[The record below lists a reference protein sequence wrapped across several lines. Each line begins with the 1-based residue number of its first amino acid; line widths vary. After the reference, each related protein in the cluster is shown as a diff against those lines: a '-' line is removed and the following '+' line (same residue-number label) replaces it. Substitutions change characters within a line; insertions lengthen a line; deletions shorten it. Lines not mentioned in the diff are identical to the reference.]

1 MKVDLPAIHPS
12 LLMHKIGLHTLIYDQ
27 FDRSTLEI
35 GKPENNG
42 YVGDKRTVLDALVKS
57 VQDDNFRNIY
67 KGFYDQWQ
75 EYLKPD
81 EKILILKAKTGSRFL
96 SGLSYGAAMHVG
108 FSLHH
113 TYGVPYITGSTVK
126 GACRAIAEL
135 DASKMGDDE
144 SKKELQLIN
153 QIYRDGDKKNNG
165 RVVFLDAFPEPLAKK
180 TSLMMELD
188 VITPH
193 HTKANSDEEGYDSAP
208 DIEEP
213 VPVEFAVVPEGITYC
228 FAFICPD
235 ETDREIVTRHW
246 FEACD
251 EGFGAKTSSG
261 YGEFIPLDQ
270 SQRPEEKKDPKT
282 ILEEFKIKVD
292 SNKSK
297 LNNMLSEFVDEIDAE
312 STPDEIKQE
321 MADILV
327 ASYGSKNLKKRIKKG
342 NKTGIRLER
351 IWKS

>member
-1 MKVDLPAIHPS
+1 MKVDLQAIHPS
-12 LLMHKIGLHTLIYDQ
+12 LLIHKLGLHTLIYDD
-27 FDRSTLEI
+27 FKRDTIEFI
-35 GKPENNG
+35 KPKDKDN
-42 YVGDKRTVLDALVKS
+42 VGDKRAVLDALVKS

-67 KGFYDQWQ
+67 KESYAQWQ
-75 EYLKPD
+75 ESLD
-81 EKILILKAKTGSRFL
+81 GRALILKAKTGSRFL

-113 TYGVPYITGSTVK
+113 TYGVPYIPGSTVK

-135 DASKMGDDE
+135 EASEMGDDE
-144 SKKELQLIN
+144 NKKELQLIN
-153 QIYRDGDKKNNG
+153 QIYGGGDTNG
-165 RVVFLDAFPEPLAKK
+165 RVIFLDAFPEPLAKK

-193 HTKANSDEEGYDSAP
+193 HTKANSDEEGYESAP

-235 ETDREIVTRHW
+235 ETDREILTRHW
-246 FEACD
+246 FSACD

-270 SQRPEEKKDPKT
+270 SQRPEEKKAPET
-282 ILEEFKIKVD
+282 ILKEFKIKVD
-292 SNKSK
+292 SNKSQ

-321 MADILV
+321 MAEILV

-342 NKTGIRLER
+342 NKTGIRLEG